1 MEAKI
6 DKLQEILNREIEDLK
21 IKQGEMPNTIT
32 EIKNSLD
39 RTNCQV
45 QEEEEQI
52 NKVEDRL
59 VEIADMEQ
67 NKKEMSTV

>member
-39 RTNCQV
+39 RTKCQV

-59 VEIADMEQ
+59 V
-67 NKKEMSTV
+67 